1 MTEAI
6 QLGDIN
12 LTVIVDSID
21 PLWHEE
27 LLTISLLNQGD
38 CSRGELRKR
47 IRWAQERKVAPFP
60 AHSNSAYNY
69 WFRALKQRRII
80 IEYNGIL
87 SLTNLGH
94 WIAAGKVG
102 GIAQRN
108 QFAYL
113 VCELCSNQV
122 HIVLRTP
129 LISTLRTN
137 SGGNPFMD
145 IKCPKC
151 GKVTEQY
158 NLGSIANREE
168 FASFY
173 NKAVA
178 ELGQFVKLE

>member
-1 MTEAI
+1 MA
-6 QLGDIN
+6 
-12 LTVIVDSID
+12 VIVDSID
-21 PLWHEE
+21 SLWHEE

-38 CSRGELRKR
+38 CNRGELRKR
-47 IRWAQERKVAPFP
+47 IRCAQKRKVAPFP

-69 WFRALKQRRII
+69 WIRALKQWIII

-94 WIAAGKVG
+94 WIAGGKVG

-113 VCELCSNQV
+113 VYELCINQV
-122 HIVLRTP
+122 HILLRTP

-137 SGGNPFMD
+137 YRGNPFMD
-145 IKCPKC
+145 IRCPKC

-158 NLGSIANREE
+158 NLGGIANGLPPENRTT
-168 FASFY
+168 FNAR
-173 NKAVA
+173 
-178 ELGQFVKLE
+178 LL